1 MRTIRLFSILDQ
13 LRGRR
18 TPLAAEHLAER
29 FGVSVRTIYRDMKT
43 LQSMGAPI
51 RGEGGLG
58 YQIEDGFFLPPLHF
72 EPEEL
77 DVLLLGIRMVAAR
90 GDREL
95 SETAD
100 QLLGKIEDVLKG
112 SDNSLDQPLLAVKP
126 AAKPNHAFGM
136 SQLKEAIRLR
146 LKVELQYL
154 DEQERKTDRLVRP
167 LGLTAFEKVWVLTAW
182 CEARNDFR
190 NFRLDRISEFEITQ
204 TIFKREKGKEFSDYL
219 KSL

>member
-18 TPLAAEHLAER
+18 TPISAENLAER
-29 FGVSVRTIYRDMKT
+29 LGVSVRTIYRDMKT

-58 YQIEDGFFLPPLHF
+58 YQLEDGFFLPPLHF
-72 EPEEL
+72 EPQEL

-90 GDREL
+90 GDNEL
-95 SETAD
+95 AETAD
-100 QLLGKIEDVLKG
+100 RLLGKIEDVLKG
-112 SDNSLDQPLLAVKP
+112 GENNLDQPLLAVKP
-126 AAKPNHAFGM
+126 VAKPNHAFGM
-136 SQLKEAIRLR
+136 SQLKASIRLR
-146 LKVELQYL
+146 LKVKLQYL
-154 DEQERKTDRLVRP
+154 DGQQRKTGRLVRP

-182 CEARNDFR
+182 CETRDDFR
-190 NFRLDRISEFEITQ
+190 NFRLDRISDFEVTQ
-204 TIFKREKGKEFSDYL
+204 TNFKRDRGKEFSDYL

>member
-18 TPLAAEHLAER
+18 TPISAENLAER
-29 FGVSVRTIYRDMKT
+29 LGVSVRTIYRDMKT

-58 YQIEDGFFLPPLHF
+58 YQLEDGFFLPPLHF
-72 EPEEL
+72 EPQEL

-90 GDREL
+90 GDNEL
-95 SETAD
+95 AETAD
-100 QLLGKIEDVLKG
+100 RLLGKIEDVLKG
-112 SDNSLDQPLLAVKP
+112 GENNLDQPLLAVKP
-126 AAKPNHAFGM
+126 VAKPNHAFGM
-136 SQLKEAIRLR
+136 SQLKASIRLR
-146 LKVELQYL
+146 LKVKLQYL
-154 DEQERKTDRLVRP
+154 DGQQRKTSRLVRP

-182 CEARNDFR
+182 CETRDDFR
-190 NFRLDRISEFEITQ
+190 NFRLDRISDFEVTQ
-204 TIFKREKGKEFSDYL
+204 TKFKRDKGKEFSDYL